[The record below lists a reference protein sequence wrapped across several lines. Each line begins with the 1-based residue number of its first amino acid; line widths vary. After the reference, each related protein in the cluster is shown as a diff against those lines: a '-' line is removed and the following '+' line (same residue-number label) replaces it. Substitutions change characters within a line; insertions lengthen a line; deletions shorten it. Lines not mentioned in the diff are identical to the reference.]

1 MTVATK
7 TVHCSLRSRPHCVW
21 RQSAASRRGLINF
34 PVSAASEAK
43 QTHGRRCGQSFT
55 IRDDILSL
63 RGPLG
68 RAKHP
73 NAVWLESEGFL
84 FDKTKRNLSER
95 NCRDFCP
102 CNRYIKGSALILLPS
117 RPFGPRSASTR
128 SVAAISGRRG
138 RVSPPPAPAGR
149 GGNSSGSAR
158 RGSVAVR
165 SPLCPRARPR

>member
-1 MTVATK
+1 MTGAAK

-43 QTHGRRCGQSFT
+43 QTHGRRCGNSFT

-95 NCRDFCP
+95 NCRGFRP
-102 CNRYIKGSALILLPS
+102 CNRFYKGSALILSSP
-117 RPFGPRSASTR
+117 RPFGPRYTT
-128 SVAAISGRRG
+128 GRR
-138 RVSPPPAPAGR
+138 PAPPHAVWPAAPLAR
-149 GGNSSGSAR
+149 CASRRSLASGHRPVR
-158 RGSVAVR
+158 R
-165 SPLCPRARPR
+165 